1 MAQRSPEEK
10 RDVMRY
16 YDELAGS
23 YNSLYGDEQDLK
35 IDLALGVVR
44 LKDSDLVLDVGC
56 GTGLLFDHIAE
67 SVGQIVGLDLSSGIL
82 GVASERSRELRERCK
97 VSIIRADADF
107 MPFREEAFD
116 VIFAFTL
123 LQNLP
128 DPAVTVKEIT
138 RVAQTDSTIVI
149 TGLKKSFSEE
159 RIKSILGGRGIEVS
173 ITRTVNQ
180 AQDLMAVCRKVHEA
194 KDK

>member
-35 IDLALGVVR
+35 IGLALGVVR

-56 GTGLLFDHIAE
+56 GTGLLFDHIEE
-67 SVGQIVGLDLSSGIL
+67 SVSQIVGLDLSSGL
-82 GVASERSRELRERCK
+82 LKVAAERSKKIRERCK

-107 MPFREEAFD
+107 MPFREEIFD
-116 VIFAFTL
+116 MIFAFTL

-128 DPAVTVKEIT
+128 DPAVTVQEIT

-173 ITRTVNQ
+173 IARTVNQ
-180 AQDLMAVCRKVHEA
+180 AQDLMAVCRKVHET